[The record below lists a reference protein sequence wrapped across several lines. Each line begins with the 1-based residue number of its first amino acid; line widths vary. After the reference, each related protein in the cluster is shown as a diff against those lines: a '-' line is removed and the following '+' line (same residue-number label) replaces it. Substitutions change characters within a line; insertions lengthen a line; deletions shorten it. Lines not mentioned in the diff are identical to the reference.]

1 MISLRTAPRAAFRGH
16 ESPNTGSTASQAA
29 ELRVIVVAKQQA
41 MSEITLLLEE
51 VARGNRDVEGQL
63 LAAVYPEL
71 HRLAAAFMRRERP
84 GHTLRPTALINEAY
98 LRLVGR
104 KGGAIESRLHF
115 LNIAAQIMRR
125 ILIDHARSAQ
135 SQKRASGNRLEL
147 DESMAISMDDPDLI
161 LSINQAITRLAAV
174 DARLARVVEL
184 RYFGGLSVDE
194 TAQILK
200 TSPKTVKRDWALAR
214 AWLEDELR
222 AAAPNAS

>member
-1 MISLRTAPRAAFRGH
+1 
-16 ESPNTGSTASQAA
+16 
-29 ELRVIVVAKQQA
+29 

-71 HRLAAAFMRRERP
+71 HRLASAFMSRERP
-84 GHTLRPTALINEAY
+84 DHTLQPTALINEAY

-104 KGGAIESRLHF
+104 QGVSLESRLHF
-115 LNIAAQIMRR
+115 LNTAAQIMRR

-135 SQKRASGNRLEL
+135 SRKRSAGSRLEL
-147 DESMAISMDDPDLI
+147 EESMAISVDDPDLV
-161 LSINQAITRLAAV
+161 LSIDQAITRLAAI
-174 DARLARVVEL
+174 DGRLAHVVEL

-222 AAAPNAS
+222 AADPNAT